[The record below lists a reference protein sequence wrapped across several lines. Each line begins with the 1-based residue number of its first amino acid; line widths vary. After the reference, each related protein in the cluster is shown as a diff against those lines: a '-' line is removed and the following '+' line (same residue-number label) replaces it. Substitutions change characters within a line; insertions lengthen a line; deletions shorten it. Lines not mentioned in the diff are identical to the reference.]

1 MLIDYHFINT
11 RFNDLIQIKQDKINN
26 KKNNIL
32 QTAYFLYKNNN
43 NNNCL
48 DNYYKAEK
56 IENMNINQINNKIN
70 IMKNMLNF
78 LLLNISDTEYN
89 LLFN

>member
-1 MLIDYHFINT
+1 MLIDYHFVNN

-26 KKNNIL
+26 KQNNIL
-32 QTAYFLYKNNN
+32 KTAYFLYKNNN
-43 NNNCL
+43 NNNSL

-70 IMKNMLNF
+70 TIKNMLNF
-78 LLLNISDTEYN
+78 LLLNISDSEYN

>member
-1 MLIDYHFINT
+1 MLIDYHFVNT
-11 RFNDLIQIKQDKINN
+11 KFNDLIQIKKEKIYN

-32 QTAYFLYKNNN
+32 NRAYFLYKNKN

-48 DNYYKAEK
+48 DNYYNAEK

-70 IMKNMLNF
+70 IMKDMLNF
-78 LLLNISDTEYN
+78 LLLNISDSEYH

>member
-1 MLIDYHFINT
+1 MLIDYHFVNT

-32 QTAYFLYKNNN
+32 NRAYFLYKNNN

-89 LLFN
+89 LLVN